1 MAAKYKILIVDDEY
15 LVRRGLRETVDW
27 SVLDAEIVAECEN
40 GRQAIAEV
48 ERCRP
53 DLIISDVRMPVMD
66 GLAMAEKLAEMN
78 FDGAVIFYSG
88 YSDFEYVR
96 KAMEYGVS
104 GYVLKPEENDL
115 LTRKAAET
123 IAVLEE
129 RRKKSNALQSLSSG
143 AAYIKEIYFRK
154 LEEGVDDRSLRDQLS
169 VLNIS
174 LPRSGTVLYGKA
186 LRMLDAA
193 FEELYRALLR
203 ALDNFKAVGDCS
215 REKFIIVTGLTDA
228 DALREC
234 AERLYGECG
243 KNASFACVGLS
254 GAFGADAAD
263 LCTAA
268 AQAKAAASP
277 VFEVGGVFSF
287 AEAGMRGG
295 KKLKKIAEDALA
307 LIVAHYS
314 EKITVK
320 WAADKLFISE
330 SHLMHEFK
338 EETGATFNECLT
350 YYRIAKAKELLAQGK
365 MRINEIAAAVGFAD
379 GRYFGQVFK
388 ERVGIT
394 PSEYIDLIHEES

>member
-40 GRQAIAEV
+40 GRQAIAAV

-186 LRMLDAA
+186 LRILDAA

-203 ALDNFKAVGDCS
+203 ALDNFKAVGDCT

-254 GAFGADAAD
+254 GAFGADAD

>member
-169 VLNIS
+169 VLSIS

-254 GAFGADAAD
+254 GAFGADAD

>member
-254 GAFGADAAD
+254 GAFGADAD

-338 EETGATFNECLT
+338 EETGTTFNECLT

>member
-40 GRQAIAEV
+40 GRQAIAAV

-254 GAFGADAAD
+254 GAFGADAD

-295 KKLKKIAEDALA
+295 KKLKKIAADALA

>member
-15 LVRRGLRETVDW
+15 LVRRGLRETIDW

-254 GAFGADAAD
+254 GAFGADAD

>member
-254 GAFGADAAD
+254 GAFGADAD

-365 MRINEIAAAVGFAD
+365 MRINEIAAAGGFAD

>member
-254 GAFGADAAD
+254 GAFGADAD

-365 MRINEIAAAVGFAD
+365 MRINEIATAVGFAD

>member
-254 GAFGADAAD
+254 GAFGADAD

>member
-254 GAFGADAAD
+254 GAFGADAD
-263 LCTAA
+263 LCTAV

>member
-104 GYVLKPEENDL
+104 GYVLKPEESDL

-254 GAFGADAAD
+254 GAFGADAD

>member
-154 LEEGVDDRSLRDQLS
+154 LEEGVDDRSLRDQLA

-254 GAFGADAAD
+254 GAFGADAD

>member
-254 GAFGADAAD
+254 GAFGADAD

-320 WAADKLFISE
+320 WASDKLFISE

>member
-1 MAAKYKILIVDDEY
+1 MAAKYKILIVDNEY

-254 GAFGADAAD
+254 GAFGADAD

>member
-228 DALREC
+228 DSLREC

-254 GAFGADAAD
+254 GAFGADAD

>member
-104 GYVLKPEENDL
+104 AYVLKPEENDL

-254 GAFGADAAD
+254 GAFGADAD

>member
-15 LVRRGLRETVDW
+15 LVRRGLRETIDW

-40 GRQAIAEV
+40 GRQAIAAV

-186 LRMLDAA
+186 LRILDAA

-254 GAFGADAAD
+254 GAFGADAD
-263 LCTAA
+263 LCTAV

>member
-254 GAFGADAAD
+254 GTFGADAD

>member
-15 LVRRGLRETVDW
+15 LVRRGLRETIDW

-78 FDGAVIFYSG
+78 FDCAVIFYSG

-254 GAFGADAAD
+254 GAFGADAD

>member
-143 AAYIKEIYFRK
+143 ATYIKEIYFRK

-254 GAFGADAAD
+254 GAFGADAD

>member
-15 LVRRGLRETVDW
+15 LVRRGLRETIDW

-40 GRQAIAEV
+40 GRQAIAAV

-203 ALDNFKAVGDCS
+203 ALDNFKAVGDCT

-254 GAFGADAAD
+254 GAFGADAD

>member
-1 MAAKYKILIVDDEY
+1 M
-15 LVRRGLRETVDW
+15 
-27 SVLDAEIVAECEN
+27 LDAEIVAECEN

-254 GAFGADAAD
+254 GAFGADAD

-307 LIVAHYS
+307 LIVAHYIG
-314 EKITVK
+314 KDHGQVGGGQALHLRKPPDARIQRGDGRHLQRV
-320 WAADKLFISE
+320 
-330 SHLMHEFK
+330 SHLLQDREGERTARAGQDAHQRDRRGGRVCGRAVFRPGIQ
-338 EETGATFNECLT
+338 GAGRDHAERI
-350 YYRIAKAKELLAQGK
+350 YR
-365 MRINEIAAAVGFAD
+365 FD
-379 GRYFGQVFK
+379 
-388 ERVGIT
+388 
-394 PSEYIDLIHEES
+394 P

>member
-104 GYVLKPEENDL
+104 AYVLKPEENDL

-243 KNASFACVGLS
+243 KNGSFACVGLS
-254 GAFGADAAD
+254 GAFGADAD

>member
-186 LRMLDAA
+186 LRMFDAA

-254 GAFGADAAD
+254 GAFGADAD

>member
-1 MAAKYKILIVDDEY
+1 MKKL
-15 LVRRGLRETVDW
+15 LSVRCCVCLLF
-27 SVLDAEIVAECEN
+27 SL
-40 GRQAIAEV
+40 
-48 ERCRP
+48 
-53 DLIISDVRMPVMD
+53 
-66 GLAMAEKLAEMN
+66 
-78 FDGAVIFYSG
+78 
-88 YSDFEYVR
+88 
-96 KAMEYGVS
+96 VS
-104 GYVLKPEENDL
+104 GCA
-115 LTRKAAET
+115 R
-123 IAVLEE
+123 
-129 RRKKSNALQSLSSG
+129 G
-143 AAYIKEIYFRK
+143 
-154 LEEGVDDRSLRDQLS
+154 EEGVDDRSLRDQLS

-186 LRMLDAA
+186 LRILDAA

-203 ALDNFKAVGDCS
+203 ALDNFKAVGDCT

-254 GAFGADAAD
+254 GVFGADAD

>member
-53 DLIISDVRMPVMD
+53 DLIISDVRMPVMA

-169 VLNIS
+169 VLSIS

-234 AERLYGECG
+234 AERLYGEGG

-254 GAFGADAAD
+254 GAFGADAD

>member
-254 GAFGADAAD
+254 GAFGAHAD

>member
-174 LPRSGTVLYGKA
+174 LPRSGTLLYGKA

-254 GAFGADAAD
+254 GAFGADAD

>member
-174 LPRSGTVLYGKA
+174 LPRSGAVLYGKA

-254 GAFGADAAD
+254 GAFGADAD

>member
-129 RRKKSNALQSLSSG
+129 CRKKSNALQSLSSG

-254 GAFGADAAD
+254 GAFGADAD

>member
-154 LEEGVDDRSLRDQLS
+154 LEEGVDDRSLRDQLA

-186 LRMLDAA
+186 LRILDAA

-254 GAFGADAAD
+254 GAFGADAD

>member
-243 KNASFACVGLS
+243 KNTSFACVGLS
-254 GAFGADAAD
+254 GAFGADAD

-365 MRINEIAAAVGFAD
+365 MRINEIATAVGFAD

>member
-40 GRQAIAEV
+40 GRQAIAAV

-203 ALDNFKAVGDCS
+203 ALDNFKAVGDCT

-254 GAFGADAAD
+254 GVFGADAD

>member
-186 LRMLDAA
+186 LRILDAA

-243 KNASFACVGLS
+243 KNTSFACVGLS
-254 GAFGADAAD
+254 GAFGADAD
-263 LCTAA
+263 LCTAV

>member
-15 LVRRGLRETVDW
+15 LVRRGLRETIDW

-53 DLIISDVRMPVMD
+53 DLIISDVRMPVMA
-66 GLAMAEKLAEMN
+66 GLAMAEQPAEMN
-78 FDGAVIFYSG
+78 VDCAVIFYSG

-254 GAFGADAAD
+254 GAFGADAD

>member
-40 GRQAIAEV
+40 GRQAIAAV

-186 LRMLDAA
+186 LRILDAA

-203 ALDNFKAVGDCS
+203 ALDNFKAVGDCT

-254 GAFGADAAD
+254 GVFGADAD

>member
-154 LEEGVDDRSLRDQLS
+154 LEEGVDDRSLRDQLA

-186 LRMLDAA
+186 LRILDAA

-254 GAFGADAAD
+254 GAFGADAD
-263 LCTAA
+263 LCTAV

>member
-169 VLNIS
+169 VLSIS
-174 LPRSGTVLYGKA
+174 LPHSGTVLYGKA

-254 GAFGADAAD
+254 GAFGADAD

>member
-27 SVLDAEIVAECEN
+27 SVLDAEIVAGCEY

-254 GAFGADAAD
+254 GAFGADAD

>member
-88 YSDFEYVR
+88 YSNFEYVR

-254 GAFGADAAD
+254 GAFGADAD